1 MTTTTRIS
9 LFYTRMQPWLAIP
22 LLNLWFLLT
31 LKTRNFAE
39 IAKYGTAHVK
49 RAFGDWTD
57 HRLDGWSNE
66 LLNQPIQPI
75 QQNAYTHGK
84 NTTDS
89 AMIINAMD
97 LLHSNCVDGFCLV
110 SSDSDFTPLATR
122 LRESGLMVFGFG
134 ERKTPKA
141 FVAACD
147 KFIYTEDLVYPSGL
161 APHSDRAEVPQSH
174 NSVQQAKEDSHP
186 AIRQQ
191 NTTENSLDNSGWARL
206 SDVGKHL
213 TTQHPEFNI
222 FTQGYSKLSKLFSD
236 SPNSDIEHRLSQADK
251 PPELYGDPAFQR
263 DNLGPVFQRDN
274 LHSSVTATW
283 HDHLVAY
290 RYLQR

>member
-1 MTTTTRIS
+1 MTLDIDHDNDHENLSFLYTQTTMACDT
-9 LFYTRMQPWLAIP
+9 TPKLAVLVDAENAQYSIIG
-22 LLNLWFLLT
+22 LLL
-31 LKTRNFAE
+31 AE

-66 LLNQPIQPI
+66 LLNQSIQPI

-97 LLHSNCVDGFCLV
+97 LLNSNCVDGFCLV

-122 LRESGLMVFGFG
+122 VRESGLMVFGFG
-134 ERKTPKA
+134 ERKTPKP

-174 NSVQQAKEDSHP
+174 DSVQQAKEDGHP

-191 NTTENSLDNSGWARL
+191 NTVETSLNNSGWARL
-206 SDVGKHL
+206 SDVGEHL

-222 FTQGYSKLSKLFSD
+222 STHGYSKLSKLFSD
-236 SPNSDIEHRLSQADK
+236 STDFDIEHRLSQADK
-251 PPELYGDPAFQR
+251 PPELYVRKRKTSPRSA
-263 DNLGPVFQRDN
+263 PV
-274 LHSSVTATW
+274 
-283 HDHLVAY
+283 
-290 RYLQR
+290 